1 MDTER
6 NLLFGVVALQNGAV
20 DADRLA
26 ETYADWVTEPT
37 QPLADLFIKRG
48 VMTDEQKTE
57 VEKVVASELQAN
69 GGDPQ
74 ATLAATI
81 DGRFREALLG
91 IAGTDGALD
100 AKLNLLPQ
108 PQGGHTVLGTLSPT
122 GENRERY
129 T

>member
-1 MDTER
+1 MRLNSYTRSNAPFVEAPMDTER
-6 NLLFGVVALQNGAV
+6 NLLFGVIALQNGVV
-20 DADRLA
+20 DADRLT

-37 QPLADLFIKRG
+37 QPLADLFVKRG

-81 DGRFREALLG
+81 DGRCREA
-91 IAGTDGALD
+91 IRRVAGADGALD
-100 AKLNLLPQ
+100 AK
-108 PQGGHTVLGTLSPT
+108 
-122 GENRERY
+122 
-129 T
+129 